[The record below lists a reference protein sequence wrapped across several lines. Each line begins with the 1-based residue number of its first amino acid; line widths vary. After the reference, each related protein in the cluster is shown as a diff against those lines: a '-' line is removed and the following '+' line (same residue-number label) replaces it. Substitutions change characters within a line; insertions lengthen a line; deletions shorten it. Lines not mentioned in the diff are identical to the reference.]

1 MSDQN
6 KIYEEVAINCSQY
19 CPCGRDHSVKN
30 VSNGDDAKDVYKR
43 QVFFHD
49 IIAAGK
55 SAMKEN
61 VKAAM
66 KVFASSILD

>member
-30 VSNGDDAKDVYKR
+30 VSNGDDAKCESCLNCSHFWTCTTK
-43 QVFFHD
+43 
-49 IIAAGK
+49 
-55 SAMKEN
+55 
-61 VKAAM
+61 
-66 KVFASSILD
+66 L

>member
-30 VSNGDDAKDVYKR
+30 VSNGDDAICESCLNCSH
-43 QVFFHD
+43 FSEEECHCC
-49 IIAAGK
+49 
-55 SAMKEN
+55 
-61 VKAAM
+61 
-66 KVFASSILD
+66 LDLYDKIVDKI